1 MTSAG
6 NTDPGPPKD
15 MGSKFNQEIEDAT
28 RKLEQECERLI
39 TYLNSE
45 VVPAIRTHSSKALRT
60 AAEKMAR
67 MADYMD
73 KNNSR

>member
-1 MTSAG
+1 MTAAG
-6 NTDPGPPKD
+6 NPNPGPPKGYD
-15 MGSKFNQEIEDAT
+15 LNQEIEDAT

-39 TYLNSE
+39 TYLNNE

-60 AAEKMAR
+60 AAEHMAR

-73 KNNSR
+73 KNSSR